1 MNKTIDWDKFKS
13 KARGLV
19 LLKAKKTYIELCE
32 LLNKNNNKLLSEY
45 VNAQTK
51 VLIDFNCGHKPNWI
65 TPSNY
70 KQGQSCPKC
79 SGKCSEQAKEDFLN
93 ILKRNNHKLLS
104 EYAGSTVKVLIDFN
118 CGHEPYWII
127 PISYK
132 RGNRCPKCRRI
143 CPEQAKED
151 FLNILKRNNHK
162 LLSEY
167 VNNKTKVLIDFNC
180 GHKPNR
186 ITPND
191 YKRGKR
197 CPKCSGK
204 CSEQAKEDFLNKLKD
219 NGHELLSEYIK
230 TKSKVLI
237 NFNCGHEPN
246 WITPNSYKTGNRCPK
261 CRSEQVRENYLNI
274 IKYNSHKLLSEYSD
288 TETKILID
296 FNCGHEPHWVS
307 PNNYKNGTKCPKC
320 SGKCSEQAKDDLI
333 NLINKNGH
341 KLLSQYIN
349 AHTKVLIDF
358 KCGHEP
364 HWINPCNYKNGIG
377 CPKCIHKGEAE
388 LHKLLI
394 DMGYE
399 VEIEKGFDNLKDKK
413 RLRYDFYIP
422 KYNLLI
428 ELDGDYHREKI
439 IYKSKDMT
447 ELEKYL
453 AKIEANERL
462 QNVQY
467 KDKLKDNYAKDNNIS
482 LLRIEYV
489 NGIVELDKWKKLI
502 EDKIKEIN
510 LC

>member
-1 MNKTIDWDKFKS
+1 MNKAIDWDKFKN
-13 KARGLV
+13 KTKGPL
-19 LLKAKKTYIELCE
+19 LLKSQKAYIELYE
-32 LLNKNNNKLLSEY
+32 LLNKNNHELLTEYINNKTKVLIDFNCGHKPNWIKPNDYKDGTRCPKCSGSCSEQAEIDLKNMVKVNRHKLLSKY

-65 TPSNY
+65 TPNNY
-70 KQGQSCPKC
+70 KNGQRCPKC
-79 SGKCSEQAKEDFLN
+79 SEKCSEQAKDDFLN
-93 ILKRNNHKLLS
+93 ILKKNNHKLLS

-162 LLSEY
+162 LLSKY
-167 VNNKTKVLIDFNC
+167 INNKTKVLIDFNC
-180 GHKPNR
+180 GHKPNW

-197 CPKCSGK
+197 
-204 CSEQAKEDFLNKLKD
+204 
-219 NGHELLSEYIK
+219 
-230 TKSKVLI
+230 
-237 NFNCGHEPN
+237 
-246 WITPNSYKTGNRCPK
+246 
-261 CRSEQVRENYLNI
+261 
-274 IKYNSHKLLSEYSD
+274 
-288 TETKILID
+288 
-296 FNCGHEPHWVS
+296 
-307 PNNYKNGTKCPKC
+307 
-320 SGKCSEQAKDDLI
+320 
-333 NLINKNGH
+333 
-341 KLLSQYIN
+341 
-349 AHTKVLIDF
+349 
-358 KCGHEP
+358 
-364 HWINPCNYKNGIG
+364 

-399 VEIEKGFDNLKDKK
+399 VETEKGFDNLKDKK

-439 IYKSKDMT
+439 TYKSKDMT

-462 QNVQY
+462 QNTQY
-467 KDKLKDNYAKDNNIS
+467 KDFLKDNYAKDNNIP
-482 LLRIEYV
+482 LLRIEYF